1 MLLCMLEGP
10 GKDIRVCWD
19 SMEGHQGVLGTQ
31 EEISGT
37 SSPRGPEM
45 TRTLSCGPGSLT
57 GDIQVGRRLHLP
69 TLIAGEAL
77 EDARILRL

>member
-1 MLLCMLEGP
+1 MLLCMVDP

-19 SMEGHQGVLGTQ
+19 SREGHQGVLGTQ
-31 EEISGT
+31 EEISDT
-37 SSPRGPEM
+37 SSPCGPEM
-45 TRTLSCGPGSLT
+45 TRTLSCGPGLLT
-57 GDIQVGRRLHLP
+57 SDIQVGRRLHLP

>member
-1 MLLCMLEGP
+1 MLLCMVDP

-19 SMEGHQGVLGTQ
+19 SRKVHQGVLGTQ
-31 EEISGT
+31 EEISDT

-45 TRTLSCGPGSLT
+45 TRTLSCDPGSLT